1 METGF
6 IGLGTMGRAM
16 AANLLKAGHRVRVW
30 NRSQEPVRALVRQGA
45 QACESPAEAF
55 RAGVVISMLADDAAV
70 RQVLSKDVLANAPRS
85 AIHVNMATISV
96 ALAKDL
102 AQVHAEHVL
111 HYVAAPVF
119 GRPDVA
125 EAAKLNIVAAGEP
138 STLDHVAPLFEAMG
152 QKTWRMGEEP
162 YRANVVKLAG
172 NFMLGCAIEA
182 MAEACAM
189 AQAHDVAPADVLDM
203 LTNSLFSSPVYKGY
217 GALIAEERYEPAL
230 FKLAL
235 ALKDVRLALAAGE
248 HGRGSMAF
256 LSVLPGNLLAGCA
269 PGDGD
274 KDFAALAR
282 VASRRANL
290 TERGGP
296 HG

>member
-1 METGF
+1 MDVGF

-16 AANLLKAGHRVRVW
+16 AANLLKAGHHVRVW
-30 NRSQEPVRALVRQGA
+30 NRSQEPMQALVGQGA
-45 QACESPAEAF
+45 QACRGPSEAF
-55 RAGVVISMLADDAAV
+55 QAGVVISMLADDEAI
-70 RQVLSKDVLANAPRS
+70 RQVLQDDVLVGALRS
-85 AIHVNMATISV
+85 TIHVNMATISV
-96 ALAKDL
+96 GLAKEL
-102 AQVHAEHVL
+102 TQVHAERGL
-111 HYVAAPVF
+111 QYVAAPVF

-138 STLDHVAPLFEAMG
+138 SAIEHVAPLFEAMG
-152 QKTWRMGEEP
+152 QKTWPLGREP

-189 AQAHDVAPADVLDM
+189 AQAHDVAPADVLEM

-217 GALIAEERYEPAL
+217 GGLIAEERYEPAL

-248 HGRGSMAF
+248 QGRVPMPFA
-256 LSVLPGNLLAGCA
+256 SVLRDNLLEAIA
-269 PGDGD
+269 QGDGD

-290 TERGGP
+290 TER
-296 HG
+296 

>member
-1 METGF
+1 MDVGF

-16 AANLLKAGHRVRVW
+16 AANLLKAGHHVRVW
-30 NRSQEPVRALVRQGA
+30 NRSQEPVQALVGQGA
-45 QACESPAEAF
+45 QACRRPDETFQAS
-55 RAGVVISMLADDAAV
+55 VVISMLADDDAIRAV
-70 RQVLSKDVLANAPRS
+70 LQDDVLSRAPRS

-96 ALAKDL
+96 ALAKEL
-102 AQVHAEHVL
+102 TQVHVERGL
-111 HYVAAPVF
+111 RYVAAPVF

-138 STLDHVAPLFEAMG
+138 SAIEPVAPLFEAMG
-152 QKTWRMGEEP
+152 QKTWSLGQEP

-189 AQAHDVAPADVLDM
+189 AQAHDVAPADVLEM

-217 GALIAEERYEPAL
+217 GSLIAEERFEPAL
-230 FKLAL
+230 FKLVL
-235 ALKDVRLALAAGE
+235 ALKDVRLALMAGE
-248 HGRGSMAF
+248 QGRVPMPFA
-256 LSVLPGNLLAGCA
+256 SVLRDNLIEAIA
-269 PGDGD
+269 QGDGD

-290 TERGGP
+290 NER
-296 HG
+296 

>member
-1 METGF
+1 MDVGF

-16 AANLLKAGHRVRVW
+16 AANLLKAGHHVRVW
-30 NRSQEPVRALVRQGA
+30 NRSQEPVQALVGQGA
-45 QACESPAEAF
+45 QACRHPDETF
-55 RAGVVISMLADDAAV
+55 QVGVVISMLADDDAIQEV
-70 RQVLSKDVLANAPRS
+70 LQDDVLSRAPRS

-96 ALAKDL
+96 ALAKEL
-102 AQVHAEHVL
+102 TQVHVERGL
-111 HYVAAPVF
+111 RYVAAPVF

-138 STLDHVAPLFEAMG
+138 SAIEPVAPLFEAMG
-152 QKTWRMGEEP
+152 QKTWSLGQEP

-189 AQAHDVAPADVLDM
+189 AQAHDVAPADVLEM

-217 GALIAEERYEPAL
+217 GGLIAEERYEPAL
-230 FKLAL
+230 FKLVL
-235 ALKDVRLALAAGE
+235 ALKDVRLALMAGE
-248 HGRGSMAF
+248 QGRVPMPFA
-256 LSVLPGNLLAGCA
+256 SVLRDNLIEAIA
-269 PGDGD
+269 QGDGD

-290 TERGGP
+290 NER
-296 HG
+296 

>member
-6 IGLGTMGRAM
+6 IGLGAMGRAM
-16 AANLLKAGHRVRVW
+16 AANLLKGGHHVRGW
-30 NRSQEPVRALVRQGA
+30 NRSQEPVRALAGQGA
-45 QACESPAEAF
+45 TACTNPAEAF
-55 RAGVVISMLADDAAV
+55 QAGVVISMLADDAAV
-70 RQVLSKDVLANAPRS
+70 RRVLSEDVLANAPRS
-85 AIHVNMATISV
+85 AIYGNMATISV
-96 ALAKDL
+96 ALAKEL
-102 AQVHAEHVL
+102 AQVHAEHGL
-111 HYVAAPVF
+111 RYVAAPVF

-138 STLDHVAPLFEAMG
+138 STLDHVAPLFESMG
-152 QKTWRMGEEP
+152 QKTWRIGEEP

-217 GALIAEERYEPAL
+217 GTLIAEERYEPAL
-230 FKLAL
+230 FKLVL

-248 HGRGSMAF
+248 DGRIPMPFA
-256 LSVLPGNLLAGCA
+256 SVLRDNLIEALAQ
-269 PGDGD
+269 GDGD
-274 KDFAALAR
+274 KDFAALNHVSFEKR
-282 VASRRANL
+282 SFSSS
-290 TERGGP
+290 G
-296 HG
+296 

>member
-1 METGF
+1 MEVGF

-16 AANLLKAGHRVRVW
+16 AANLLKAGHHVRVW
-30 NRSQEPVRALVRQGA
+30 NRTPDPMQALVGQGA
-45 QACESPAEAF
+45 QACAGPSETF
-55 RAGVVISMLADDAAV
+55 QAGVVISMLADDEAI
-70 RQVLSKDVLANAPRS
+70 RQVLQDDVLANALRS
-85 AIHVNMATISV
+85 TIHVNMATISV
-96 ALAKDL
+96 GLAKEL
-102 AQVHAEHVL
+102 TQVHAEHGL
-111 HYVAAPVF
+111 QYVAAPVF

-138 STLDHVAPLFEAMG
+138 SAIEHVAPLFEAMG
-152 QKTWRMGEEP
+152 QKTWPLGREP

-189 AQAHDVAPADVLDM
+189 AQAHDVAPADVLEM
-203 LTNSLFSSPVYKGY
+203 LTNSLFSLPVYKGY
-217 GALIAEERYEPAL
+217 GGLIAEERYEPAL

-248 HGRGSMAF
+248 QGRVPMPFA
-256 LSVLPGNLLAGCA
+256 SVLRDNLLEAIA
-269 PGDGD
+269 QGDGD
-274 KDFAALAR
+274 RDFAALAR

-290 TERGGP
+290 TER
-296 HG
+296 

>member
-1 METGF
+1 MDVGF

-16 AANLLKAGHRVRVW
+16 AANLLKAGHHVRVW
-30 NRSQEPVRALVRQGA
+30 NRSPEPMQALVGQGA
-45 QACESPAEAF
+45 QACRGPSEAF
-55 RAGVVISMLADDAAV
+55 QAGVVISMLADDEAI
-70 RQVLSKDVLANAPRS
+70 RQVLQDDVLVGALRS
-85 AIHVNMATISV
+85 TIHVNMATISV
-96 ALAKDL
+96 GLAKEL
-102 AQVHAEHVL
+102 TQVHAERGL
-111 HYVAAPVF
+111 QYVAAPVF

-125 EAAKLNIVAAGEP
+125 EAAKLNILAAGEP
-138 STLDHVAPLFEAMG
+138 SAVEHVAPLFEAMG
-152 QKTWRMGEEP
+152 QKTWPLGREP

-189 AQAHDVAPADVLDM
+189 AQAHDVAPADVLEM

-217 GALIAEERYEPAL
+217 GGLIAEERYEPAL

-248 HGRGSMAF
+248 HG
-256 LSVLPGNLLAGCA
+256 
-269 PGDGD
+269 DGD

-290 TERGGP
+290 TER
-296 HG
+296 

>member
-1 METGF
+1 MDTGF

-16 AANLLKAGHRVRVW
+16 AANLLKAGHHVRGW
-30 NRSQEPVRALVRQGA
+30 NRSQEPVRALAGQGA
-45 QACESPAEAF
+45 TACASPAEAF

-102 AQVHAEHVL
+102 TQVHAEHGL

-172 NFMLGCAIEA
+172 NFMLGCAITSSHFGFLGCGGVGWLGWGRLRRCSAGRARWRPSEGQGFQELGPGGEHNIGAQGLQVVEEA
-182 MAEACAM
+182 G
-189 AQAHDVAPADVLDM
+189 
-203 LTNSLFSSPVYKGY
+203 SGSK
-217 GALIAEERYEPAL
+217 
-230 FKLAL
+230 
-235 ALKDVRLALAAGE
+235 RLAGVPPSA
-248 HGRGSMAF
+248 
-256 LSVLPGNLLAGCA
+256 
-269 PGDGD
+269 
-274 KDFAALAR
+274 
-282 VASRRANL
+282 
-290 TERGGP
+290 
-296 HG
+296 

>member
-1 METGF
+1 MDTGF

-30 NRSQEPVRALVRQGA
+30 NRSQRPVRALAGQGA
-45 QACESPAEAF
+45 TACASAAEAF
-55 RAGVVISMLADDAAV
+55 QAGVVISMLADDAAV
-70 RQVLSKDVLANAPRS
+70 RAVLPEDVLANAPRS

-96 ALAKDL
+96 TLAKEL
-102 AQVHAEHVL
+102 AQAHVEHGL

-138 STLDHVAPLFEAMG
+138 SALDHVAPLLEAMG

-189 AQAHDVAPADVLDM
+189 AQAHDVAPTDVLEM

-217 GALIAEERYEPAL
+217 GALIAEERFEPAL
-230 FKLAL
+230 LKLVL
-235 ALKDVRLALAAGE
+235 ALKDIRLALAAGE
-248 HGRGSMAF
+248 DGRVPMPFA
-256 LSVLPGNLLAGCA
+256 SVLRDNLIEAIA
-269 PGDGD
+269 QGDGD

-282 VASRRANL
+282 VASRRASL
-290 TERGGP
+290 IKP
-296 HG
+296 

>member
-1 METGF
+1 MDVGF

-16 AANLLKAGHRVRVW
+16 AANLLKAGHHVRVW
-30 NRSQEPVRALVRQGA
+30 NRSPGPMQALVGQGA
-45 QACESPAEAF
+45 QACRGPSEAF
-55 RAGVVISMLADDAAV
+55 QAGVVISMLADDEAI
-70 RQVLSKDVLANAPRS
+70 RQVLQDDVLVGALRS
-85 AIHVNMATISV
+85 TIHVNMATISV
-96 ALAKDL
+96 GLAKEL
-102 AQVHAEHVL
+102 TQVHAERGL
-111 HYVAAPVF
+111 QYVAAPVF

-138 STLDHVAPLFEAMG
+138 SAIEHVAPLFEAMG
-152 QKTWRMGEEP
+152 QKTWPLGREP

-189 AQAHDVAPADVLDM
+189 AQAHDVAPADVLEM

-217 GALIAEERYEPAL
+217 GGLIAEERYEPAL

-248 HGRGSMAF
+248 QGRVPMPFA
-256 LSVLPGNLLAGCA
+256 SVLRDNLLEAIA
-269 PGDGD
+269 QGDGD
-274 KDFAALAR
+274 KDFAALAQ

-290 TERGGP
+290 TER
-296 HG
+296 

>member
-1 METGF
+1 MDVGF

-16 AANLLKAGHRVRVW
+16 AANLLKAGHHVRVW
-30 NRSQEPVRALVRQGA
+30 NRSPEPMQALVGQGA
-45 QACESPAEAF
+45 QACRGPSEAF
-55 RAGVVISMLADDAAV
+55 QAGVVISMLADDEAI
-70 RQVLSKDVLANAPRS
+70 RQVLQDDVLVGALRS
-85 AIHVNMATISV
+85 TIHVNMATISV
-96 ALAKDL
+96 GLAKEL
-102 AQVHAEHVL
+102 TQVHAERGL
-111 HYVAAPVF
+111 QYVAAPVF

-138 STLDHVAPLFEAMG
+138 SAIEHVAPLFEAMG
-152 QKTWRMGEEP
+152 QKTWPLGREP

-189 AQAHDVAPADVLDM
+189 AQAHDVAPADVLEM

-217 GALIAEERYEPAL
+217 GGLIAEERYEPAL

-248 HGRGSMAF
+248 QGRVPMPFA
-256 LSVLPGNLLAGCA
+256 SVLRDNLLEAIA
-269 PGDGD
+269 QGDGD

-290 TERGGP
+290 TER
-296 HG
+296 

>member
-1 METGF
+1 MSGSSAWGRWGARWQPICSRPAITCAC
-6 IGLGTMGRAM
+6 GTALKNPCRLWSGKALKRAGGRAKPSKPASLSPCSPM
-16 AANLLKAGHRVRVW
+16 MRRSGRCCRMTFLLA
-30 NRSQEPVRALVRQGA
+30 RSDQP
-45 QACESPAEAF
+45 ST
-55 RAGVVISMLADDAAV
+55 STW
-70 RQVLSKDVLANAPRS
+70 PR
-85 AIHVNMATISV
+85 
-96 ALAKDL
+96 
-102 AQVHAEHVL
+102 QVHAERVL
-111 HYVAAPVF
+111 QYVAAPVF

-125 EAAKLNIVAAGEP
+125 EAHKLNIVAAGEP
-138 STLDHVAPLFEAMG
+138 SAIEHVAPLFEAMG
-152 QKTWRMGEEP
+152 QKTWPLGREP

-189 AQAHDVAPADVLDM
+189 AQAHDVAPADVLGM

-230 FKLAL
+230 FKLVL

-248 HGRGSMAF
+248 DGRVPMPFA
-256 LSVLPGNLLAGCA
+256 SVLRDNLIEALAQ
-269 PGDGD
+269 GDGD

-290 TERGGP
+290 TEWGGP

>member
-1 METGF
+1 MEVGF

-16 AANLLKAGHRVRVW
+16 AANLLKAGHHLRVW
-30 NRSQEPVRALVRQGA
+30 NRSPDPMQALVGQGA
-45 QACESPAEAF
+45 QACTGPSEAF
-55 RAGVVISMLADDAAV
+55 QAGVVISMLADDEAI
-70 RQVLSKDVLANAPRS
+70 RQVLQDDVLARALRS
-85 AIHVNMATISV
+85 TIHVNMATISV
-96 ALAKDL
+96 GLAKEL
-102 AQVHAEHVL
+102 TQVHAERGL
-111 HYVAAPVF
+111 QYVAAPVF

-138 STLDHVAPLFEAMG
+138 SAIEHVAPLFEVMG
-152 QKTWRMGEEP
+152 QKTWPLGREP

-189 AQAHDVAPADVLDM
+189 AQAHDVASADVLEM

-217 GALIAEERYEPAL
+217 GGLIAEERYEPTV

-248 HGRGSMAF
+248 QGRVPMPFA
-256 LSVLPGNLLAGCA
+256 SVLRDNLLEAIA
-269 PGDGD
+269 QGDGD

-282 VASRRANL
+282 VASRRARL
-290 TERGGP
+290 TER
-296 HG
+296 

>member
-1 METGF
+1 MDTGF

-16 AANLLKAGHRVRVW
+16 AANLLKAGHHVRVW
-30 NRSQEPVRALVRQGA
+30 NRSQEPVQALVGQGA
-45 QACESPAEAF
+45 TACESPTEAF
-55 RAGVVISMLADDAAV
+55 QAGVVISMLADDDAI
-70 RQVLSKDVLANAPRS
+70 QEVLQDDVLARAPQS

-96 ALAKDL
+96 ALAKEL
-102 AQVHAEHVL
+102 TQVHAERGL
-111 HYVAAPVF
+111 RYVAAPVF

-138 STLDHVAPLFEAMG
+138 SAIEHVAPLFEAMG
-152 QKTWRMGEEP
+152 QKTWSLGQEP

-189 AQAHDVAPADVLDM
+189 AQAHDVAPADVLEM

-217 GALIAEERYEPAL
+217 GSLIAEERYEPAM
-230 FKLAL
+230 FKLVL
-235 ALKDVRLALAAGE
+235 ALKDVRLALMAGE
-248 HGRGSMAF
+248 QGRVPMPFA
-256 LSVLPGNLLAGCA
+256 SVLRDNLIEAIA
-269 PGDGD
+269 QGDGD

-290 TERGGP
+290 NER
-296 HG
+296 

>member
-1 METGF
+1 MEVGF

-16 AANLLKAGHRVRVW
+16 AANLLKAGQHVRVW
-30 NRSQEPVRALVRQGA
+30 NRSQEPIQALIGQGA
-45 QACESPAEAF
+45 QACRVPSEAF
-55 RAGVVISMLADDAAV
+55 QGGVVISMLAGDEAV
-70 RQVLSKDVLANAPRS
+70 RQVLPEDVLANAPRS

-96 ALAKDL
+96 SLAKEL
-102 AQVHAEHVL
+102 TQVHGQRGL
-111 HYVAAPVF
+111 QYVAAPVF

-138 STLDHVAPLFEAMG
+138 SAIEHVAPLFEAIG
-152 QKTWRMGEEP
+152 QKTWPLGREP

-189 AQAHDVAPADVLDM
+189 AQAHDVAPADVLEM

-217 GALIAEERYEPAL
+217 GGLIAEERYEPAL

-248 HGRGSMAF
+248 QGRVPMPFA
-256 LSVLPGNLLAGCA
+256 SVLRDNLLEAIA
-269 PGDGD
+269 QGDGD

-282 VASRRANL
+282 VASRRAKL
-290 TERGGP
+290 TER
-296 HG
+296 